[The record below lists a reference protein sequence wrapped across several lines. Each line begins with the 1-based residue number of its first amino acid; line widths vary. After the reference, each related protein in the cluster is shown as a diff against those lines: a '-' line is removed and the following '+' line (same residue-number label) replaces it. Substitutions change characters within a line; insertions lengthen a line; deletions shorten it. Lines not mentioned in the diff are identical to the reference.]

1 MKTIDYLT
9 DPMLAGM
16 YWPSIIT
23 GIALALMCSLLSVLV
38 VLKRMA
44 FVGQGVSH
52 AAFGGMGIAAL
63 LAAITGSTATI
74 GVSTGQYAI
83 VFAFCLG
90 AGLLMALLS
99 RRGKIEADTAIGI
112 VLVASM
118 ALGSLLIFATR
129 STVQW
134 ESFLFGS
141 ILQVGWTDA
150 TIACVVGVIILATL
164 VVIRRPLL
172 FWAFDENAARAWGV
186 RTRLMQLILMVML
199 TLATVTAMRLAG
211 VVLATA
217 LLVLPGAAALR
228 LSRRMGRVL
237 LFSILGGV
245 VGVLAG
251 IVLGFEIDVP
261 PGACIVCV
269 LTLYFAGAM
278 AYELLQPRAKVAR
291 ATAGA

>member
-1 MKTIDYLT
+1 MRTIDYLT

-16 YWPSIIT
+16 YWPSIVT
-23 GIALALMCSLLSVLV
+23 GLALAVMCALLSVLV

-52 AAFGGMGIAAL
+52 AAFGGMGVAAVL
-63 LAAITGSTATI
+63 SAAVGSTAAL
-74 GVSTGQYAI
+74 GVSPGQYAI

-90 AGLLMALLS
+90 SGLLMALLA
-99 RRGKIEADTAIGI
+99 RKGHIEPDTAIGI

-141 ILQVGWTDA
+141 ILQVAWLDA
-150 TIACVVGVIILATL
+150 LVAGAVCMLVLATL
-164 VVIRRPLL
+164 VVVRRPLV

-228 LSRRMGRVL
+228 LSRDFRRVL
-237 LFSILGGV
+237 FLALAAGI

-251 IVLGFEIDVP
+251 IVIGFEIDVP
-261 PGACIVCV
+261 PGACIVCA
-269 LTLYFAGAM
+269 LTLIFAGAM
-278 AYELLQPRAKVAR
+278 ILERLVSRHNSRQLRA
-291 ATAGA
+291 

>member
-1 MKTIDYLT
+1 MKTIDYLS

-16 YWPSIIT
+16 YWPSIVT
-23 GIALALMCSLLSVLV
+23 GAALALMCSLLSVLV

-99 RRGKIEADTAIGI
+99 RRGKIESDTAIGI

-118 ALGSLLIFATR
+118 AVGSLLIFATR

-150 TIACVVGVIILATL
+150 IIACVVGAIILAAL
-164 VVIRRPLL
+164 VVTRRPLL

-245 VGVLAG
+245 FGVLAG
-251 IVLGFEIDVP
+251 IILGFEIDVP

-269 LTLYFAGAM
+269 LTLYFAVAM
-278 AYELLQPRAKVAR
+278 AYELLKPRAKRGELAQ
-291 ATAGA
+291 